1 MKASHLLSFLCGAL
15 AVLGLGMVGQ
25 SKAESPKHVY
35 ELRVYH
41 ANPGKLQAL
50 ITRFGTGTDKIFR
63 SHNINSIGY
72 WVPTDNPQNLFIY
85 VVEHPN
91 KAEADKNWE
100 AFNADPA
107 WTKLKSETET
117 SGALTD
123 HVDRTFM
130 DPTDFSR
137 LK

>member
-72 WVPTDNPQNLFIY
+72 WVPRTIRKTSSSMSLSI
-85 VVEHPN
+85 
-91 KAEADKNWE
+91 
-100 AFNADPA
+100 PA
-107 WTKLKSETET
+107 KPRPTKTGLHSTPIPPGT
-117 SGALTD
+117 N
-123 HVDRTFM
+123 
-130 DPTDFSR
+130 
-137 LK
+137 